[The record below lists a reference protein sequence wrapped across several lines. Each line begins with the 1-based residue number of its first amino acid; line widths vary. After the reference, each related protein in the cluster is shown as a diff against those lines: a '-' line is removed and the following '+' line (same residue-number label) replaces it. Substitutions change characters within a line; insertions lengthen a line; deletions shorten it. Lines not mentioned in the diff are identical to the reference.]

1 MRNVRNAILAVLT
14 ILFLA
19 AGPALAHAD
28 DLDGGAVAGDAT
40 VTAAPSTAP
49 TAGVPD
55 PAKDPG
61 GFFKT
66 LYEMGKAG
74 EWFPVFAI
82 VLIGVVELT
91 RRKFVLD
98 KLKFLKNPWVARG
111 QVAVLA
117 MAGAIFTA
125 KGAGKPILPILA
137 MAAVHA
143 IAAMFGWQL
152 VKPPKASA

>member
-14 ILFLA
+14 LFILM
-19 AGPALAHAD
+19 AGPVLAHAD
-28 DLDGGAVAGDAT
+28 EMDAGPASSDAAVT
-40 VTAAPSTAP
+40 TAPSASP

-91 RRKFVLD
+91 RRKFILD

-125 KGAGKPILPILA
+125 KGAGKPVLPILA

-143 IAAMFGWQL
+143 VAAMFGWQL
-152 VKPPKASA
+152 VKPDKAKV